1 MMLSDEKVR
10 HLTHQLC
17 KGLVEKQII
26 SPLEDEEK
34 IRKEIKRTIREE
46 LRLGED
52 IDESVRKKIESMSK
66 KPVEGSPE
74 WDILYKKYF
83 IEEESRRGRR

>member
-10 HLTHQLC
+10 HLTHQLY
-17 KGLVEKQII
+17 KSLVEKQII
-26 SPLEDEEK
+26 TPIENEEK

-52 IDESVRKKIESMSK
+52 IDEAVRKKIESLSK
-66 KPVEGSPE
+66 KPVEGSQE
-74 WDILYKKYF
+74 WDILYRKYF
-83 IEEESRRGRR
+83 AEEESRRGRR